1 MRQIVPT
8 LSYTPDIFE
17 YVYFARP
24 DSVLDGICVQS
35 ARRNMGHALA
45 GAIAKEPSAEGI
57 DVVIPVPETSYIS
70 ALATAQCMGKPFA
83 FGLVKNRYI
92 GRTFIMPNQDKRRK
106 GVERKLNTV
115 RSEFE
120 GKHVLLVDDSIVRGT
135 TSKAIV
141 QMAYAAG
148 AKKVTFASCSPA
160 IRYVLRRLACENAGA
175 DCPPSDTT
183 TFTALILQILLT

>member
-1 MRQIVPT
+1 M
-8 LSYTPDIFE
+8 
-17 YVYFARP
+17 
-24 DSVLDGICVQS
+24 LDVICVQS
-35 ARRNMGHALA
+35 ARKNMGHALA
-45 GAIAKEPSAEGI
+45 RTIAKEPDANDI

-70 ALATAQCMGKPFA
+70 ALATAQSMEKPFA

-106 GVERKLNTV
+106 GVERKLNAV

-141 QMAYAAG
+141 QTAYAAG
-148 AKKVTFASCSPA
+148 ARKVKFASCSPA
-160 IRYVLRRLACENAGA
+160 IRYVPRRLVCEKAGT
-175 DCPPSDTT
+175 DCPTPDTI
-183 TFTALILQILLT
+183 TFMVSILQIPRT

>member
-1 MRQIVPT
+1 
-8 LSYTPDIFE
+8 
-17 YVYFARP
+17 
-24 DSVLDGICVQS
+24 
-35 ARRNMGHALA
+35 MGRALA
-45 GAIAKEPSAEGI
+45 RTIAKEPSATSI

-70 ALATAQCMGKPFA
+70 ALAAAQTIGKPFA

-92 GRTFIMPNQDKRRK
+92 GRTFIMPNQDQRRK
-106 GVERKLNTV
+106 GVASKLNAV

-148 AKKVTFASCSPA
+148 AKRVTFASCSPA
-160 IRYVLRRLACENAGA
+160 IR
-175 DCPPSDTT
+175 
-183 TFTALILQILLT
+183 